1 MYINE
6 DKQKFIIL
14 AIYVILSTI
23 FALLLYSVVTNND
36 TTSNDNSIQDS
47 SNSNETKKG
56 TPKVV
61 ANLSSQEKE
70 DLAKNNISD
79 EDILGAINKYLQ
91 KLKDKQYH
99 IETSNLPDD
108 FKDMEIELAI
118 HNFSLSTSSILSKNS
133 DLLTFVINVDIR
145 NTKGEYDM
153 FSPKYTIIRIY
164 MNKKTLEIKEEEV
177 IYCYYCE
184 NQNK

>member
-23 FALLLYSVVTNND
+23 FALLLYSVVANND
-36 TTSNDNSIQDS
+36 IASNNNSVQDS
-47 SNSNETKKG
+47 SNSEETKKDSPRG
-56 TPKVV
+56 I

-70 DLAKNNISD
+70 DLAKHNISD
-79 EDILGAINKYLQ
+79 EDILDAVNKYLQ

-99 IETSNLPDD
+99 AETSNLPED
-108 FKDMEIELAI
+108 FKDMGIELAI

-133 DLLTFVINVDIR
+133 DLLTFVVNVDIR

-153 FSPKYTIIRIY
+153 FSPKYTIMRIY
-164 MNKKTLEIKEEEV
+164 MNKKTLEIEEEEV
-177 IYCYYCE
+177 IYCNYC
-184 NQNK
+184 KK